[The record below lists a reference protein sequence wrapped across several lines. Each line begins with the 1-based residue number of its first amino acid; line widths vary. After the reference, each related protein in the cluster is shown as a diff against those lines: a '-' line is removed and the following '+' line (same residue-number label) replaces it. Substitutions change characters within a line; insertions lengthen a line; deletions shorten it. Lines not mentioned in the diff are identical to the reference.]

1 MNSLFNKFSL
11 VCGFATA
18 TTMLFANPADPQVT
32 NVKATQ
38 DSSRTVTITYDL
50 DEAAIVTMDVLTN
63 GVSIG
68 GANVRYV
75 TGDCNQI
82 VAAGTGRQIKWSAH
96 QSWPGQKFTEP
107 VVSFRV
113 KAWAKDA
120 PPDVMVVDLTAS
132 GGAGTQ
138 KYYESLENLPGGLL
152 GNDIY
157 RKSLMVMRRI
167 HAADVPWTMGNVTDN
182 LDASWNIRNAARETA
197 HTVTLPS
204 DYYMAVFEVT
214 QKQWQTLTGGWAG
227 YYTKADC
234 REMRPV
240 ENVTYAQIRG
250 ADYPTAPADGSF
262 VKVMRT
268 KTGFDFDLPSEAQWE
283 FACRAGTG
291 EGVWNTGVA
300 YKFGQTFCNTLTRDG
315 ISYFGSTRAG
325 GGTDPWTDVNMPG
338 RWISPG
344 NNWGGSVANIGT
356 WTGSMT
362 VGSYAPNAWGLYDM
376 HGNVFEV
383 CLDKFVDDI
392 TANTQGEIVTTG
404 SDYAARGGSSM
415 TWTGG
420 CRSSARDKWDGSAG
434 KHVGVR
440 LMCPIAAN

>member
-1 MNSLFNKFSL
+1 MNSSLNKFSL

-138 KYYESLENLPGGLL
+138 KYYESIENLPGGLL

-157 RKSLMVMRRI
+157 RKTLMVMRRI
-167 HAADVPWTMGNVTDN
+167 HAADVPWTMGNVGDG
-182 LDASWNIRNAARETA
+182 LDPALGVRKDDETA
-197 HTVTLPS
+197 HTVTLPN

-214 QKQWQTLTGGWAG
+214 QKQWQTLTGNWKGT
-227 YYTKADC
+227 YSRSDC

-240 ENVTYAQIRG
+240 ETITFSEIRG
-250 ADYPTAPADGSF
+250 VNYPSAPADGSF
-262 VKVMRT
+262 VKAIRT

-291 EGVWNTGVA
+291 EGVWNTGVP
-300 YKFGQTFCNTLTRDG
+300 YNFVRTFFNTAAKDG
-315 ISYFGSTRAG
+315 INYYASWRLG
-325 GGTDPWTDVNMPG
+325 GGSDRVEDANMPG
-338 RWISPG
+338 RTMCPG
-344 NNWGGSVANIGT
+344 ADVSGNGSTVGT
-356 WTGSMT
+356 WTGTSA
-362 VGSYAPNAWGLYDM
+362 VGCYEPNAFGLYDM
-376 HGNVFEV
+376 HGNVYEY
-383 CLDKFVDDI
+383 CLGPYVADI
-392 TANTQGEIVTTG
+392 TTYTQGEIPTGG
-404 SDYAARGGSSM
+404 SDCVVRGSGCADSSK
-415 TWTGG
+415 WG
-420 CRSSARDKWDGSAG
+420 RSSARTQWSGATSK
-434 KHVGVR
+434 VIGVR